1 MRPFFKG
8 HVVERV
14 PTRPMIITVD
24 TTKAGSASNTFVLPI
39 TKLSTEIV
47 TIYWGDGQ
55 LSVGATGNN
64 THVYAASGIYT
75 VKIYSK
81 IFGGLFF
88 NNAGDKLKILSLSS
102 FGEAIH
108 RDLFAAFQGCTN
120 LATIDTTKFINNSV
134 SLLNA
139 FRDCA
144 TLTTIRAF
152 PTERTTSMSNTFQG
166 CTLLTTIPLLALTNC
181 TTIASMFQ
189 NCSALASI
197 PAFDTSKVTSA
208 VRMCQGCTNLTVV
221 ALFDTSKVTSTLNM
235 FYACTNLTTIPLFD
249 LSKVTNATD
258 MFFGVTLTT
267 TSYSNFLI
275 NLATLPLQS
284 NVAFH
289 GGSSKY
295 NTAGATARAYIISTF
310 GWTITDG
317 GAAP

>member
-8 HVVERV
+8 RVVERV
-14 PTRPMIITVD
+14 PQKPMIITVN

-39 TKLSTEIV
+39 TKTGTELV

-55 LSVGATGNN
+55 ISVGANGNN
-64 THVYAASGIYT
+64 THVYAASGTYT
-75 VKIYSK
+75 IKIYSK
-81 IFGGLFF
+81 IFGGLSF
-88 NNAGDKLKILSLSS
+88 NNAGDKLKILSISS
-102 FGEAIH
+102 FGQAIH
-108 RDLFAAFQGCTN
+108 RDLFAAYHGCTN
-120 LATIDTTKFINNSV
+120 LSIIDTTGFINNSV

-152 PTERTTSMSNTFQG
+152 PTARTTTMSNTFQG
-166 CTLLTTIPLLALTNC
+166 CTLLASIPLLALTNC

-189 NCSALASI
+189 NCSSLTSI
-197 PAFDTSKVTSA
+197 PAFDTSKVTSTI
-208 VRMCQGCTNLTVV
+208 RMCQGCTNLTSV

-235 FYACTNLTTIPLFD
+235 FYACTNLKTVPLFN
-249 LSKVTNATD
+249 LSSVTNATD
-258 MFFGVTLTT
+258 MFFGVTLDTQ
-267 TSYSNFLI
+267 SYSDFLI

-284 NVAFH
+284 GVTF
-289 GGSSKY
+289 GGGNSKY
-295 NTAGATARAYIISTF
+295 NTAGGVARAYLISNF